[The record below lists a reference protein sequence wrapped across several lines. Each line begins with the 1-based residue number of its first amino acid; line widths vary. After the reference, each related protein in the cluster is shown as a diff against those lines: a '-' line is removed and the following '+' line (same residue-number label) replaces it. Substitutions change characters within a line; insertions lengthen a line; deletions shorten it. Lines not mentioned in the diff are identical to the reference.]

1 MTNTRNRGLKA
12 LGTINCLRQGT
23 REETAMKKIGALGA
37 GFMLATG
44 MIASP
49 VFGQDAISDGVV
61 KIGVLTDMSGAY
73 AGNVGPGSVLAT
85 KLAIEEFDGKVL
97 GKPIELVT
105 ADHLNKVDIAAS
117 RAREWIDRNQVD
129 VITELGNSAVALA
142 VMGIAQEKGR
152 MTMVTGAGATSIANQ
167 HCIPTNVQW
176 VYDTYALAK
185 VGTMPL
191 VESGTKNWYFITADY
206 AFGHSL
212 ENDGS
217 RFIKEAGGKVLGSSR
232 YPFPGPDCASYLLS
246 AQSSG
251 AQGVALASAGADL
264 QNEIK
269 QANEFGLTESQK
281 IVAMLMSI
289 TDVHGVGLDAAK
301 NMNFAET
308 FYWNLDDES
317 RTFSRKFYKEF
328 GKMPT
333 ALQAGQYSAVL
344 NYLRAVEKS
353 GSDNVADVMDALQ
366 NMPIHDAF
374 ARNAKLR
381 KDGKLLHDLYLVSVK
396 TPAESKEPWDYYN
409 IVKTVPGDQ
418 AFMPLSE
425 SQCPFLKN

>member
-1 MTNTRNRGLKA
+1 MYTKKLLPLTGLLAA
-12 LGTINCLRQGT
+12 LWTVPT
-23 REETAMKKIGALGA
+23 
-37 GFMLATG
+37 LA
-44 MIASP
+44 APS
-49 VFGQDAISDGVV
+49 ISDDVV

-73 AGNVGPGSVLAT
+73 SGNVGPGSVLASE
-85 KLAIEEFDGKVL
+85 LAVEEFGGTVL
-97 GKPIELVT
+97 GKPIVLLV
-105 ADHLNKVDIAAS
+105 ADHLNKADVGSAK
-117 RAREWIDRNQVD
+117 AREWLDQEQVD

-142 VMGIAQEKGR
+142 VMNITEAKQR
-152 MTMVTGAGATSIANQ
+152 MSMVTGAGATRITSEE
-167 HCIPTNVQW
+167 CTPTNVQW

-191 VESGTKNWYFITADY
+191 VESGTKSWYFITADY
-206 AFGHSL
+206 SFGHSL
-212 ENDGS
+212 ESDGA

-232 YPFPGPDCASYLLS
+232 YPFPGTDFASFLLS
-246 AQSSG
+246 AQGSG

-264 QNEIK
+264 QNGIK
-269 QANEFGLTESQK
+269 QANEFGLTETQK

-289 TDVHGVGLDAAK
+289 TDVHGIGLDAAK

-308 FYWNLDDES
+308 FYWDLDDES
-317 RTFSRKFYKEF
+317 RKFARKFYEKL

-353 GSDNVADVMDALQ
+353 GSDNVTDVIETLQ

-374 ARNAKLR
+374 ARNATLR

-396 TPAESKEPWDYYN
+396 TPSESKEPWDYYN
-409 IVKTVPGDQ
+409 IIKTVPGEQ

-425 SQCPFLKN
+425 SKCAFLNN